1 MELDNSKK
9 NILVTAWNDSGAGYL
24 MRLLDNASNV
34 NILPFETLL
43 GFNTNIGIKNK
54 SDLIRPSN
62 RWNLFR
68 DKSIVLNYIK
78 DNKNKII
85 EESKTYRGIRNIFDE
100 NELFD
105 WLENRKFYEIQE
117 FRPKIKIAILK
128 FLKKNPIEKI
138 EDSNQLYQFTFKYLD
153 TIVKTFF
160 NENSAYSNIRIIHC
174 PSMALDATNSNF
186 KEFFN
191 KVVIVVIDPKWGFG
205 NMHLRNKISLKRY
218 LERWFQV
225 NNSSLNYLR
234 KSSNAISIITSKD
247 IDRNYLNAR
256 KVFEFLESPINIKNL
271 NPSILGNTKN
281 CIGYPYG
288 GITSFKKSEI
298 DKAYSLYSLHLNKN
312 NNTLFEKCNS
322 IYDDLKKISRKPV
335 IVSQ

>member
-1 MELDNSKK
+1 MNVDNSKK

-34 NILPFETLL
+34 NTLPFETLL
-43 GFNTNIGIKNK
+43 GFSTNIGIKTK
-54 SDLIRPSN
+54 VDLIRPSN

-68 DKSIVLNYIK
+68 DKSAVLNYIK

-85 EESKTYRGIRNIFDE
+85 EESKTYRGIRNIFEE

-117 FRPKIKIAILK
+117 FRPKIKNAIFK
-128 FLKKNPIEKI
+128 FLKKYPIEKI
-138 EDSNQLYQFTFKYLD
+138 EDSNQLYQFTIKYLD

-160 NENSAYSNIRIIHC
+160 NENSGDSNIRIIHC
-174 PSMALDATNSNF
+174 PSMALDATNSDF
-186 KEFFN
+186 KKFFN

-205 NMHLRNKISLKRY
+205 NMHLRNKISFNRY
-218 LERWFQV
+218 LQRWFQV

-234 KSSNAISIITSKD
+234 NCSNAICIITSKETD
-247 IDRNYLNAR
+247 HNYLNAR
-256 KVFEFLESPINIKNL
+256 KVLNFLEMPTNIKNL

-298 DKAYSLYSLHLNKN
+298 DKACSLYSLHLNKN
-312 NNTLFEKCNS
+312 DYSLFEKCNI
-322 IYDDLKKISRKPV
+322 IYEDLEKISRKQLV
-335 IVSQ
+335 V

>member
-1 MELDNSKK
+1 MKVNNSKK

-24 MRLLDNASNV
+24 MRLLDNASDV

-43 GFNTNIGIKNK
+43 GFKTNIGIKNK

-85 EESKTYRGIRNIFDE
+85 EESKTYKGIRNIFEE

-105 WLENRKFYEIQE
+105 WLENRKFYEVQE
-117 FRPKIKIAILK
+117 FRPKIKKAIFK
-128 FLKKNPIEKI
+128 FLKKNPIENI
-138 EDSNQLYQFTFKYLD
+138 ENSHQLYQFTIKYLD

-160 NENSAYSNIRIIHC
+160 NENSAYSNIRIVHC

-205 NMHLRNKISLKRY
+205 NMHLRNKISFNRY

-225 NNSSLNYLR
+225 NNSSLSYLR
-234 KSSNAISIITSKD
+234 NSSNAICIITSKE
-247 IDRNYLNAR
+247 IDNNYLNAR
-256 KVFEFLESPINIKNL
+256 KVLDFLERPTNVKNL
-271 NPSILGNTKN
+271 NPSILGNTRN

-288 GITSFKKSEI
+288 GITSFKQSDI
-298 DKAYSLYSLHLNKN
+298 DMACSIYSLHLNKN
-312 NNTLFEKCNS
+312 DYSLFEKCNS
-322 IYDDLKKISRKPV
+322 IYNDLKMISRKQQV
-335 IVSQ
+335 ISP